1 MSIDVTIMHYDTL
14 LFISMSLA
22 LSHSEEDQQHE
33 VHSSSSALAMK
44 TTACYLIL
52 ELRQA
57 VVYWSISNISPSI
70 VEVLSANWTSIT
82 FSVKCVTVTDTLACL
97 GLAL

>member
-1 MSIDVTIMHYDTL
+1 MSNDVTLMHNDTL
-14 LFISMSLA
+14 LFLSMSLA
-22 LSHSEEDQQHE
+22 LLEEDQQH
-33 VHSSSSALAMK
+33 VYAFFNVSLATK
-44 TTACYLIL
+44 TPAWYLIV

-70 VEVLSANWTSIT
+70 VEISSANWTIT
-82 FSVKCVTVTDTLACL
+82 FSVKCVTVTGTLACL